1 MCVCVCVDETSS
13 VPCFYCSHP
22 TLVEDYVTADLNNS
36 GVNRYEPRSKI
47 LEVRSEDLL
56 VIPCITSLML
66 MLLRSFPSI
75 SQEYTLVKVYVT
87 CLSSKFKQTSQ
98 SVNLVLIFIFIFF
111 FWSSSSGLQLK

>member
-1 MCVCVCVDETSS
+1 MQFKDHNRNSFPPTFLAFQRIFYIYIYIRVDETSS

-66 MLLRSFPSI
+66 MLLR
-75 SQEYTLVKVYVT
+75 
-87 CLSSKFKQTSQ
+87 
-98 SVNLVLIFIFIFF
+98 
-111 FWSSSSGLQLK
+111 